1 VLHPI
6 QMKILLREQANNFDK
21 GCFGQVFFLD
31 GCAIKVFTRPPE
43 NTEYD
48 LEKIDV
54 HGQTIRR
61 RHIFNSE
68 VLAYTTALE
77 VEELRTYV
85 SHFRG
90 ERIISKVFD
99 IDNNDI
105 SDRFLLDCAYA
116 MDHLQG
122 QAIKCGCN
130 TEKSDPIAFLFRKHG
145 INAMNDFSFF
155 LDDSGKVAKIIDFAV
170 QEYD

>member
-1 VLHPI
+1 MTIV
-6 QMKILLREQANNFDK
+6 LREQANNFEE
-21 GCFGQVFFLD
+21 GHFGKVFFQND
-31 GCAIKVFTRPPE
+31 CAIKVFKRPAE
-43 NTEYD
+43 STEDELYPINIASETD
-48 LEKIDV
+48 RIK
-54 HGQTIRR
+54 HK
-61 RHIFNSE
+61 FCSE
-68 VLAYTTALE
+68 VLAYQRALCI
-77 VEELRTYV
+77 EELRPYV
-85 SHFRG
+85 SHFRD
-90 ERIISKVFD
+90 EQIISMICD

-105 SDRFLLDCAYA
+105 SNHFLLDCAYA

-170 QEYD
+170 QEHD